1 MLNQTSTRSSM
12 DWMAVFYFVVLV
24 LFGWMNVFSA
34 SYSEDAGFVLGTRYG
49 MQMIWI
55 VVAFLFVLFISFFQ
69 ARLLYFLSWPIYI
82 LVIGLVIVTLFAG
95 KEVNGSRSWLYIGG
109 VGIQSAEFAKL
120 ATALL
125 LARIVSSPHFRI
137 VQMSHFLAASAV
149 IALPVCLILL
159 QNETGSALVFA
170 SFLIVY
176 YRLGFP
182 AWIVVA
188 MLGMVVLFI
197 MSLMLDVSTIIIF
210 VSLVCAGVYWSAR
223 KKAKE
228 ILVALALIAGIT
240 VLAMKLADAFQW
252 AWLGL
257 EEALLV
263 SHALVFVFA
272 TVMSYVKKIPFV
284 KRTLLLFSIAVG
296 FCFSV
301 EFVFHSVLQEH
312 QRRRINDLLG
322 IEQDLQGWGY
332 NAYQSKIAIGSGGF
346 LGKGFM
352 KGTQTKYNFVPEQST
367 DFIFC
372 TVGEEWGFVGS
383 AGVVL
388 LFSLL
393 LLRIARIAE
402 RQTDP
407 FARYYGYC
415 VVGILLFHLVIN
427 VGMTIGIM
435 PVIGIPLP
443 FFSYGGSS
451 LWAFTIL
458 LFIFLRLDALRG
470 E

>member
-1 MLNQTSTRSSM
+1 MLSQTRNRSSM
-12 DWMAVFYFVVLV
+12 DWISVLYFVILI

-34 SYSEDAGFVLGTRYG
+34 SYSDEVGFVMNSRYG
-49 MQMIWI
+49 MQMVWI
-55 VVAFLFVLFISFFQ
+55 IVAFMFVLFISFFQ

-82 LVIGLVIVTLFAG
+82 AVIGLALVTLVAG
-95 KEVNGSRSWLYIGG
+95 REVNGSKSWLYIGG

-125 LARIVSSPHFRI
+125 LARIVSTQHFRI
-137 VQMSHFLAASAV
+137 VQWPHFLAATAV

-182 AWIVVA
+182 AWFVIA
-188 MLGMVVLFI
+188 MLGIVVLFI
-197 MSLMLDVSTIIIF
+197 MSLMLEVSTIIIF
-210 VSLVCAGVYWSAR
+210 TSLVCAGIYWMAR
-223 KKAKE
+223 RKLKE
-228 ILVALALIAGIT
+228 VFIALFSIVALSFLGVKMSAWFGWEWLT
-240 VLAMKLADAFQW
+240 FKNVLLLAHVLF
-252 AWLGL
+252 
-257 EEALLV
+257 
-263 SHALVFVFA
+263 FVFA
-272 TVMSYVKKIPFV
+272 IVMSFV
-284 KRTLLLFSIAVG
+284 KRIPYVKRTILLFSVAVG
-296 FCFSV
+296 ICFSV
-301 EFVFHSVLQEH
+301 DFVFHNVLQEH

-332 NAYQSKIAIGSGGF
+332 NAYQSKVAIGSGGL

-372 TVGEEWGFVGS
+372 TVGEEWGFIGS
-383 AGVVL
+383 AGVVMI
-388 LFSLL
+388 FILL
-393 LLRIARIAE
+393 LLRIVRMAE

-407 FARYYGYC
+407 FAKYYGYC